1 MGRHFNVH
9 YRSLLLASVLFEA
22 GYAEVNCQNGIDY
35 NNRCNPYKVEFI
47 AADKAKLTHKVKLE
61 KRASSK
67 KHKWFSR
74 TYLNKLLERY
84 SSNYDGRSGLQ
95 ALIDRSQYG
104 KAKLEKA
111 EVGSIPKKEPQEK
124 KEIVST
130 KQENGA
136 SKISKASK
144 RSRETESVA
153 TTEIKSEANKTLAN
167 STLMKEVDQKEL
179 LSRDVTTPSLNIQT
193 DKSTRVK
200 QSEQVKESSTVVT
213 KQKSEASQKR
223 KEVSPNVTKVVKR
236 VQKPKLA
243 NYRVKKGDTLSTI
256 AVALGMPLKELKSL
270 NKIDKKFTIKVGQTL
285 KVPLRLAK
293 NLKKLEEE
301 RVKRE
306 KRIALKK
313 EKEKKLKAQ
322 LKKGFYIVKKGD
334 SLSKIAK
341 ITNLSI
347 TQLREYN
354 RIARS
359 KKIKVGQKLLLK
371 EQRVARKGSRS
382 LNYLK
387 NIKFKHAPQL
397 KFKRKIRVVAT
408 AYTSHR
414 NQTDRTP
421 FLAAW
426 NNRIRPGM
434 KIIAVS
440 VDLIRRYGLTNGV
453 KVKITG
459 LPGYYVVR
467 DKMNKRLRNHIDIY
481 MGINK
486 RKALRWGR
494 RRVALYW

>member
-9 YRSLLLASVLFEA
+9 YRYLLLASVLFEA

-47 AADKAKLTHKVKLE
+47 AADKGKLTHKVKLE
-61 KRASSK
+61 KRASAK
-67 KHKWFSR
+67 KHRWFSR

-111 EVGSIPKKEPQEK
+111 EKEPKEK
-124 KEIVST
+124 KEIVAT
-130 KQENGA
+130 KQGNGA

-144 RSRETESVA
+144 RSRKTQSVA

-167 STLMKEVDQKEL
+167 STLMKEVDQKKL

-193 DKSTRVK
+193 DKSTRAK
-200 QSEQVKESSTVVT
+200 QSEQAKESSTVVT
-213 KQKSEASQKR
+213 EQKSEVSQQR
-223 KEVSPNVTKVVKR
+223 KEVSPNITKVVKR

-243 NYRVKKGDTLSTI
+243 NYSVKKGDTLSTI

-270 NKIDKKFTIKVGQTL
+270 NKIDKKFTIKVRQTL
-285 KVPLRLAK
+285 KVPLHLAK

-306 KRIALKK
+306 KKIALKK
-313 EKEKKLKAQ
+313 EKKKKLKVQ

-371 EQRVARKGSRS
+371 EQRVARKGSLS

-414 NQTDRTP
+414 NQTDETP